1 MNDSN
6 HIQTDTPLID
16 RFGRKITYLRISVT
30 DRCNLRCVYCMPPEG
45 VLWQTHQSILS
56 FEEIAQVAR
65 LAARHGVNEIRLTGG
80 EPLVRKGLTDLIRLL
95 ARITGIRSI
104 SLTTN
109 GLLLAPVAAELK
121 EAGLNRVN
129 ISLDTL
135 DPQKFER
142 ITRGGSFEK
151 TWEGIEAA
159 ERVGL
164 APIKLNIVAMRGVND
179 DELVDMARLTVEHAW
194 HVRFIELMPLND
206 KLKQDS
212 LFKDV
217 DDSGFISV
225 SEIKTLLSEAMA
237 LESVKEMSESG
248 PARLYRVPGALGR
261 IGFISPISEHFCN
274 SCNRL
279 RLTADG
285 HLRACLL
292 NDTEVPIRDA
302 LRAGED
308 MLPYLEKV
316 ITLKPEGHEL
326 EIDHMP
332 GSRCMR
338 QIGG

>member
-1 MNDSN
+1 MNDYN
-6 HIQTDTPLID
+6 YFQTGTSLID

-45 VLWQTHQSILS
+45 VFWQPHDSILS
-56 FEEIAQVAR
+56 FEEIAQVTR
-65 LAARHGVNEIRLTGG
+65 LAAQHGVNEIRLTGG

-95 ARITGIRSI
+95 AEIEGIRSI

-109 GLLLAPVAAELK
+109 GLLLAPVAAKLK

-129 ISLDTL
+129 VSLDTL

-151 TWEGIEAA
+151 TWEGIKAA

-179 DELVDMARLTVEHAW
+179 DELVEMARLSVSHAW
-194 HVRFIELMPLND
+194 HIRFIELMPLND
-206 KLKQDS
+206 QLKQDS

-217 DDSGFISV
+217 NQGGFISV
-225 SEIKTLLSEAMA
+225 SEIKALLAEAMQ
-237 LESVKEMSESG
+237 LESASEMSESG
-248 PARLYRVPGALGR
+248 PARLYRIPGALGR

-302 LRAGED
+302 IRAGED
-308 MLPYLEKV
+308 ILPYLEKV